1 MSKLKGI
8 LTEEDKQKFLAKLM
22 EDHVKSKRRK
32 TYEMLFESRVM
43 HMCPYCKEYHI
54 FPMVGEGGIRKTLT
68 FRHKNQQI
76 DREFLITP
84 CPKTGRYV
92 FFYADLIEEG
102 DLLTGE
108 HYKLDIHSLTDEEV
122 RQALDWKMVKLDDE
136 LRKVLGIKEKIFK
149 FF

>member
-32 TYEMLFESRVM
+32 AYETLFENPLID
-43 HMCPYCKEYHI
+43 MCPYCKEDHE
-54 FPMVGEGGIRKTLT
+54 FPKVGEGSIRKTLT

-76 DREFLITP
+76 DREFLIAP

-108 HYKLDIHSLTDEEV
+108 HYRLDVHSLTDEEV

-136 LRKVLGIKEKIFK
+136 LRKVLGIKEKKFK